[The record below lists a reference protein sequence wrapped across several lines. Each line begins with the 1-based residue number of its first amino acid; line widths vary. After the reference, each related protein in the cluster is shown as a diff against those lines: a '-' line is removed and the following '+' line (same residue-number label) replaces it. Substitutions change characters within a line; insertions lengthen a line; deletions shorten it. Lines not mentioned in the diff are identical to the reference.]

1 MIELTESEAA
11 SLLDYL
17 ELHFIQNVRDDTD
30 VDSML
35 WMDNI
40 MSIWRKCGGRK
51 QYSDGDETG
60 GNAAEW

>member
-1 MIELTESEAA
+1 MIELTQGEAE

-17 ELHFIQNVRDDTD
+17 ELNFIKDIKDDPD

-35 WMDNI
+35 WVDNI

-51 QYSDGDETG
+51 EYADGEEADNG
-60 GNAAEW
+60 

>member
-1 MIELTESEAA
+1 MKVELTESEAA

-17 ELHFIQNVRDDTD
+17 ELNFIQNVKDDPD

-35 WMDNI
+35 WMDNM

-51 QYSDGDETG
+51 QYADGKEEG
-60 GNAAEW
+60 E